1 MSASFLYFGCIDDL
15 ISTLNLVQIGGRSF
29 ENTYVGVW
37 APLKTFELSLLE
49 QMTNANV
56 IVE

>member
-37 APLKTFELSLLE
+37 APLKTFELSLSE
-49 QMTNANV
+49 HMTNANV